1 MRWGCYSN
9 LWGSQPHWR
18 ILERRFWAGGQSSY
32 TFSELLVVCWL
43 LRVSAIA
50 HFSFLLITIHRICL
64 IFETFHI
71 FSDNVS
77 QRTFP
82 AQVQAVGGV
91 YPPSCADACAFY
103 GYTMMGTEYGDE
115 CCRFNQLLIDILSN
129 HDSPGCG
136 NSTDTA
142 SQAPDTDCVM
152 TCSADRDYYCGNANR
167 LSVYQNNPPAET
179 YTNECLAGPLPSW
192 LNVTRLSILAS
203 PKEPSTL
210 QTGWNGAVLRII
222 DVLTVGDTT
231 WSLLSVSLMNIS
243 IFIHR
248 SPFHQACQNCNITW
262 IDLSFGNNT
271 DPQGFLV
278 PTVPYPEGIQG
289 PNPSP
294 IISIDLHQGESVIF
308 QTEATLPDGYN
319 GYDGYCASVCQF
331 WW

>member
-1 MRWGCYSN
+1 MTPAECIWYCSANNWSYAGVEYGGECWCDEYLHQVGFQETASSNCDMPCNGDATQTCGGPNLIDVYWNGDFEQEGNPVTLSRSFWSFAGCFVDSV
-9 LWGSQPHWR
+9 
-18 ILERRFWAGGQSSY
+18 
-32 TFSELLVVCWL
+32 T
-43 LRVSAIA
+43 
-50 HFSFLLITIHRICL
+50 
-64 IFETFHI
+64 
-71 FSDNVS
+71 

-115 CCRFNQLLIDILSN
+115 CW
-129 HDSPGCG
+129 CG
-136 NSTDTA
+136 NSTGTA

-203 PKEPSTL
+203 PKQPSTL

-231 WSLLSVSLMNIS
+231 WSLLS
-243 IFIHR
+243 
-248 SPFHQACQNCNITW
+248 ACQNCNITW

-271 DPQGFLV
+271 DPEGFLV
-278 PTVPYPEGIQG
+278 PTTCIKEKVSFSKPKQLFLMDTMDMMDIVPLRARTLMVVPT
-289 PNPSP
+289 
-294 IISIDLHQGESVIF
+294 HQ
-308 QTEATLPDGYN
+308 QTAPF
-319 GYDGYCASVCQF
+319 S
-331 WW
+331 